1 MKKIFD
7 FHADDFALT
16 EHASADIIQLIL
28 HGHADSISIL
38 PNMSCF
44 DSAMEMLNEE
54 ILGRGFEVPV
64 SVHLNFMEGR
74 CLSSPEELPD
84 LVDEK
89 GYFTADWGGL
99 VKASFNPL
107 RKEAVRSELTREI
120 EAQIDRV
127 RSSLP
132 AGTPLRLDSH
142 QHTHMIPVVREAL
155 DAAVR
160 EKDYPVVFIRNA
172 REPLQP
178 FLAQTAYLRSY
189 QPVNLV
195 KNRVIASFA
204 GKLEQDLKEKKL
216 PRTSLCG
223 LVLSGHMDEKRVRAV
238 MPGLEHF
245 LEGYGGTMEILFHP
259 GRALPE
265 EIGEEFTKKGFV
277 DFHLS
282 NGRKVEGKALIALTT
297 GKEL

>member
-1 MKKIFD
+1 MTTAMLKDEAKSRGFNIVMYGHTHRPSIDMSDPEVTVINPGSLAYPRQEGRRPTYIVMTFCFFFYEVSGGKEYPFWVFCLLFLTHPIFACQW
-7 FHADDFALT
+7 FFQLQNAEVSFSIFLIAV
-16 EHASADIIQLIL
+16 SLIL
-28 HGHADSISIL
+28 VFRWIKEGKIGYL
-38 PNMSCF
+38 
-44 DSAMEMLNEE
+44 
-54 ILGRGFEVPV
+54 VPA
-64 SVHLNFMEGR
+64 
-74 CLSSPEELPD
+74 
-84 LVDEK
+84 LV
-89 GYFTADWGGL
+89 F
-99 VKASFNPL
+99 
-107 RKEAVRSELTREI
+107 
-120 EAQIDRV
+120 
-127 RSSLP
+127 
-132 AGTPLRLDSH
+132 
-142 QHTHMIPVVREAL
+142 MIPVVREAL